1 MRCAYG
7 TGVRTCA
14 LPILFGPASG
24 LRPVVPVA
32 RSGAGRSVGPS
43 DRFNHRPS
51 ARQEAVGKLGYKFG
65 SGIVAARRS
74 GGVRRARWPVER
86 TNKRVQQ
93 KDGIAPSD
101 GAIRHSVLD
110 QSEHQGARLVLER
123 PTLDALF
130 FTTHFTVDLN
140 FASSELIHPTAPH
153 P

>member
-1 MRCAYG
+1 MLRRPPG
-7 TGVRTCA
+7 STRTDT
-14 LPILFGPASG
+14 LFPYTT
-24 LRPVVPVA
+24 LF
-32 RSGAGRSVGPS
+32 RS
-43 DRFNHRPS
+43 RFNHRPS

-123 PTLDALF
+123 PKLDALF
-130 FTTHFTVDLN
+130 FTNHFIVDLN
-140 FASSELIHPTAPH
+140 CASSEIIDADGREPLQEKIGRAHV
-153 P
+153 

>member
-1 MRCAYG
+1 MR
-7 TGVRTCA
+7 
-14 LPILFGPASG
+14 I
-24 LRPVVPVA
+24 
-32 RSGAGRSVGPS
+32 S
-43 DRFNHRPS
+43 DWS
-51 ARQEAVGKLGYKFG
+51 SDVCSSDLLGYKFG

-123 PTLDALF
+123 PKLDALF
-130 FTTHFTVDLN
+130 FTNHFIVDLN
-140 FASSELIHPTAPH
+140 CASSEIIDADGREPIQESAELGRASCRDSVCQYE
-153 P
+153 